1 MRLRRDAVRVGNRY
15 HKDAVEKGGDAN
27 VAEKRT
33 LTERQLEFCKLCAAG
48 IKPFEAAKKLG
59 YRNIY
64 RSTGNMLRNERIQQ
78 EIARLRGDETMEKP
92 AAEKAEEE
100 TPVAEKEEILCFL
113 TEMMREDDDPKL
125 RMKAA
130 ELLGKRESLFE
141 KGRQTEERCRVVIV
155 DDIP

>member
-1 MRLRRDAVRVGNRY
+1 M
-15 HKDAVEKGGDAN
+15 
-27 VAEKRT
+27 AERK
-33 LTERQLEFCKLCAAG
+33 LTEGQKTYCRLIAAG
-48 IKPFEAAKKLG
+48 EKPVEAAKQAG
-59 YRNIY
+59 YQNIY
-64 RSTGNMLRNERIQQ
+64 GAIGRMQRNEMVQR
-78 EIARLRGDETMEKP
+78 EIARLKGQETAEKP

>member
-1 MRLRRDAVRVGNRY
+1 M
-15 HKDAVEKGGDAN
+15 
-27 VAEKRT
+27 AERK
-33 LTERQLEFCKLCAAG
+33 LTERQQAFCRLCAMG
-48 IKPFEAAKKLG
+48 MKPIAAVKELG
-59 YRNIY
+59 YHNVY
-64 RSTGNMLRNERIQQ
+64 ATAGNMLRNERIQQ
-78 EIARLRGDETMEKP
+78 EIRRLKEQ
-92 AAEKAEEE
+92 AEELQMPQKTEEE

-141 KGRQTEERCRVVIV
+141 KEKQRDERCCVVIV

>member
-1 MRLRRDAVRVGNRY
+1 MRGGKEYSEDAVG
-15 HKDAVEKGGDAN
+15 KGGDAN
-27 VAEKRT
+27 VAERK
-33 LTERQLEFCKLCAAG
+33 LTEKQQEFCSLCAMG
-48 IKPFEAAKKLG
+48 MKPIAAVKAVG
-59 YRNIY
+59 YRNVY
-64 RSTGNMLRNERIQQ
+64 GAAGDLLRNERIQQ
-78 EIARLRGDETMEKP
+78 EIRRLKEQQETLP
-92 AAEKAEEE
+92 AVQREEE

-141 KGRQTEERCRVVIV
+141 KGKQKDERCRVVIV